1 MTLDSVRCHVRL
13 SSYKFVREVIL
24 GEVTKRI
31 LIVDDEENTRIGL
44 SKLLS
49 QEGFEVESASNGHEA
64 LDYLVEKSVN
74 LIISDINMPDM
85 NGLAFLRE
93 LGRKH
98 PSTNVIMITAYG
110 GVESYL
116 EAMNLGAFEYLHKPI
131 RLDELRSV
139 MKKIFNGGMPNVQHS
154 SRSAGNNHDC

>member
-1 MTLDSVRCHVRL
+1 MLDFPKRANKGVV
-13 SSYKFVREVIL
+13 L
-24 GEVTKRI
+24 GESIKRI

-44 SKLLS
+44 TKLLS
-49 QEGFEVESASNGHEA
+49 QEGFEVESAANGHDA
-64 LDYLVEKSVN
+64 LDVLGHQKISLV
-74 LIISDINMPDM
+74 ISDINMPDM

-93 LGRKH
+93 LSRKF

-116 EAMNLGAFEYLHKPI
+116 EAMNLGAYEYLHKPV

-139 MKKIFNGGMPNVQHS
+139 MKKIFNG
-154 SRSAGNNHDC
+154 SAIARVS